1 MTYSLHRGAELDLLE
16 AAQFYRREGGV
27 MLANRFL
34 SEFERVVELL
44 LEYPGIGTPADELRR
59 VHPLHEFPYSVI
71 YREIDDRLRDGR
83 LRILVVRAHHRDPDH
98 GELRR

>member
-1 MTYSLHRGAELDLLE
+1 
-16 AAQFYRREGGV
+16 
-27 MLANRFL
+27 L

-71 YREIDDRLRDGR
+71 YREIDGR
-83 LRILVVRAHHRDPDH
+83 LRILVVRAQHRDPDH

>member
-27 MLANRFL
+27 MLANRSL

-44 LEYPGIGTPADELRR
+44 LEHPGIGTPADELRR

-71 YREIDDRLRDGR
+71 YREIDGR